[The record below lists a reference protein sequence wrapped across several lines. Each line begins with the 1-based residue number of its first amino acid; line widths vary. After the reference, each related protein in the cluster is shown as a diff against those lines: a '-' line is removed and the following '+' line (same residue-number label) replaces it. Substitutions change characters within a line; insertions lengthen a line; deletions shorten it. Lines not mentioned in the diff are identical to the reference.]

1 MKKKAGFYPEYIDKD
16 QTPPYSAK
24 ESIDA
29 SRILNISDK
38 MDKDGILRWEV
49 PEGDWMVMRFAYVP
63 TGASI
68 KHGRRNLM
76 GRECD
81 KLSAAAAELQWKNYV
96 GVILDS
102 LKVSGNYNL
111 AGMVM
116 DSHEAGSQ
124 NWTNNFIEEFTRRQ
138 GYDPTLYLPAMM
150 GYIINDVQTSNDFLF
165 DVRRN
170 IADMISDNYFGTF
183 ERLCKEN
190 GLTLTAQAI
199 GNALCIPADPIQA
212 KSKVAKPQGEFWPI
226 QPDGMYDIKECSS
239 SAHLYNKYIGIGRS
253 LYRCQIQSF
262 GR

>member
-1 MKKKAGFYPEYIDKD
+1 
-16 QTPPYSAK
+16 
-24 ESIDA
+24 
-29 SRILNISDK
+29 
-38 MDKDGILRWEV
+38 
-49 PEGDWMVMRFAYVP
+49 MVMRFAYVP

-150 GYIINDVQTSNDFLF
+150 S
-165 DVRRN
+165 
-170 IADMISDNYFGTF
+170 
-183 ERLCKEN
+183 
-190 GLTLTAQAI
+190 
-199 GNALCIPADPIQA
+199 
-212 KSKVAKPQGEFWPI
+212 
-226 QPDGMYDIKECSS
+226 
-239 SAHLYNKYIGIGRS
+239 
-253 LYRCQIQSF
+253 
-262 GR
+262 

>member
-1 MKKKAGFYPEYIDKD
+1 ME
-16 QTPPYSAK
+16 
-24 ESIDA
+24 
-29 SRILNISDK
+29 
-38 MDKDGILRWEV
+38 
-49 PEGDWMVMRFAYVP
+49 
-63 TGASI
+63 
-68 KHGRRNLM
+68 
-76 GRECD
+76 
-81 KLSAAAAELQWKNYV
+81 NYV

-239 SAHLYNKYIGIGRS
+239 SAHLYNKYIASAEAYTDAKYSHSAADLKTLADYALHGESMNLLFVLRPTS
-253 LYRCQIQSF
+253 L
-262 GR
+262 G

>member
-1 MKKKAGFYPEYIDKD
+1 MR
-16 QTPPYSAK
+16 QT
-24 ESIDA
+24 
-29 SRILNISDK
+29 LCC
-38 MDKDGILRWEV
+38 GC
-49 PEGDWMVMRFAYVP
+49 
-63 TGASI
+63 GA
-68 KHGRRNLM
+68 
-76 GRECD
+76 
-81 KLSAAAAELQWKNYV
+81 QWKNYV

-165 DVRRN
+165 DIRRN

-212 KSKVAKPQGEFWPI
+212 KSKVAKPQGNS
-226 QPDGMYDIKECSS
+226 GSS
-239 SAHLYNKYIGIGRS
+239 SLTVCTISKNALHRHTSIISTLHRPKPIPMPNTVIRPLI
-253 LYRCQIQSF
+253 
-262 GR
+262 